1 LGLGFGMRQPT
12 IALDDAS
19 PLVEE
24 DPPVLG
30 RPAVITAAGAVGTEL
45 DSGRPHRL
53 QSFSRTHIL
62 TLQPA
67 TVFSTDWA
75 EGGEGVKGGDLRA
88 TARHAVR
95 PSASAC

>member
-1 LGLGFGMRQPT
+1 
-12 IALDDAS
+12 LDAGS
-19 PLVEE
+19 P
-24 DPPVLG
+24 
-30 RPAVITAAGAVGTEL
+30 R
-45 DSGRPHRL
+45 RL
-53 QSFSRTHIL
+53 QSFSRAHIR

-75 EGGEGVKGGDLRA
+75 EGGEGVKGGDFTT